1 MNTDSLV
8 KNKSAV
14 VGIVI
19 LLLAFFAYSIIF
31 KSDGAP
37 LVAEPSVEGENLVE
51 IADELSNISF
61 KQDIFASPGYKAL
74 IDFSAPL
81 PSEQPGR
88 RNPFD
93 TLGRE

>member
-1 MNTDSLV
+1 MG
-8 KNKSAV
+8 V
-14 VGIVI
+14 VL

-37 LVAEPSVEGENLVE
+37 VATEPQVEGENIVE
-51 IADELSNISF
+51 IADELSNITF
-61 KQDIFASPGYKAL
+61 KQDLFSTPGYKAL
-74 IDFSAPL
+74 VDFSAVL
-81 PSEQPGR
+81 PTEQPGR